1 MKSTDVFRSYDFDEW
16 QEGHNI
22 KLEHTVYYSNDGT
35 ALLPLIKSSPKE
47 LRELRKVCVSQE
59 HKAFIRAQDQLSD
72 WEKKA
77 AMTMLIDRALE
88 YLKMPKAEHTS
99 NQWQRDKQYDRD
111 TISNMVYSMSFYVY
125 ENTER
130 DRNTGEYIPKAWYV
144 TWDVRLNSPDQ
155 QHRDKIAGQYQK
167 RYTDKAAALKYIE
180 GRKKAY
186 AHLFTEISPPI
197 PQEYADSF
205 RINGVLLPGYRIEN
219 QEPRTTEKTALELL
233 NELLG
238 KDLFSDLGRSSI
250 LGSLAAAKYA
260 QVKESESASKK
271 KREPEI

>member
-1 MKSTDVFRSYDFDEW
+1 MRSTDVYHSYDFDEW
-16 QEGHNI
+16 QEGHKT

-35 ALLPLIKSSPKE
+35 ALLPLIKASPEE

-88 YLKMPKAEHTS
+88 YLKTPKVEHTS

-111 TISNMVYSMSFYVY
+111 VISNTVYSMSFFVY
-125 ENTER
+125 EDKER

-155 QHRDKIAGQYQK
+155 HQRNQIAGQYQK
-167 RYTDKAAALKYIE
+167 RYTDKGAALKYIE

-197 PQEYADSF
+197 PQEYAESF
-205 RINGVLLPGYRIEN
+205 RIHGVLLPGYRIEG
-219 QEPRTTEKTALELL
+219 QEPRTTEKTAVELL
-233 NELLG
+233 NELSDG
-238 KDLFSDLGRSSI
+238 ALFSDHEKSSV
-250 LGSLAAAKYA
+250 LDKLAAAKTKQTKNPA
-260 QVKESESASKK
+260 PPSKK
-271 KREPEI
+271 KKEPEI